1 MGGEAQ
7 HGILVLGPRA
17 VDRLESY
24 TPPWP
29 LPKIFRLTSGKKLNE
44 GIFKAATI
52 NTPSMLCIED
62 ALDGLNWAISI
73 GGLGALIERSDK
85 NLSVLTRWIEDSKD
99 VSFLA
104 VVPETRSSTSVCIKI
119 TAEWFRALND
129 EERIS
134 AAKRVVELL
143 DEENVAYDI
152 DSYRDAPPGLRIWS
166 GATVETS
173 DLKFLTPWIDWA
185 LSTVAIE
192 YAV

>member
-1 MGGEAQ
+1 MSE
-7 HGILVLGPRA
+7 
-17 VDRLESY
+17 
-24 TPPWP
+24 
-29 LPKIFRLTSGKKLNE
+29 
-44 GIFKAATI
+44 
-52 NTPSMLCIED
+52 
-62 ALDGLNWAISI
+62 
-73 GGLGALIERSDK
+73 
-85 NLSVLTRWIEDSKD
+85 LTRWIENSKD
-99 VSFLA
+99 VNFLA
-104 VVPETRSSTSVCIKI
+104 VEPETRSSTSVCINI
-119 TAEWFRALND
+119 TAEWFRALNN

-192 YAV
+192 YAA